1 MKLSLMIN
9 NNTHIV
15 FDLDDTLYK
24 EINFVKS
31 AYFFIN
37 QYIKSKFNIDLSKK
51 IKKCL
56 NDDINFYE
64 YINEN
69 LNKNQIFSIE
79 KYLELYRY
87 HFPEIKLSKDSII
100 FLDKL
105 SANNLDFSILTD
117 GRSISQRN
125 KIKALGLDNLAK
137 NIIISEETGF
147 EKPHLNNFKI
157 LERIYPRKK
166 LIYIADNTSKDFL
179 APNSLNWETI
189 CLLDNGQNIHPQNFS
204 LDIEY
209 LPKTKVNYL
218 TDINI

>member
-1 MKLSLMIN
+1 MID

-24 EINFVKS
+24 EINYVKS

-37 QYIKSKFNIDLSKK
+37 RYIKSKHNIDLSKN
-51 IKKCL
+51 IRKCL
-56 NDDINFYE
+56 DDGINFFD
-64 YINEN
+64 YINQN
-69 LNKNQIFSIE
+69 LYKDQIFPIK

-87 HFPEIKLSKDSII
+87 HFPEIKLSNDSII
-100 FLDKL
+100 FIDKL
-105 SANNLDFSILTD
+105 SANNLDFSIITD

-125 KIKALGLDNLAK
+125 KIKALGLDHLAK

-157 LERIYPRKK
+157 LERIYPHKK

-189 CLLDNGQNIHPQNFS
+189 CLLNNGENIHQQNFS
-204 LDIEY
+204 LDIDY
-209 LPKTKVNYL
+209 LPKIKVNYL